1 MKKVIAALILII
13 LAAAGWYFVSPLFI
27 TNEVNEEF
35 PVAKD
40 AATTLTPQEV
50 LERDKE
56 FAATAPDV
64 VVEDSMPEQPTRTGP
79 VALASGQF
87 EDADSFHQG
96 SGTAT
101 LYQATA
107 AEQLVRLE
115 DFEVTNGPDL
125 VVLLSRHPAPRTRAD
140 LGEDYLDLGSL
151 KGNIGNQN
159 YTVPAGVDTT
169 GFKSV
174 VIYCKPFH
182 VVFSTATLQ

>member
-1 MKKVIAALILII
+1 MKKILIALGIII
-13 LAAAGWYFVSPLFI
+13 LIAAGWYFLSPLVI
-27 TNEVNEEF
+27 TQEVNEEF
-35 PVAKD
+35 PFERSGG
-40 AATTLTPQEV
+40 TMLSPEEV
-50 LERDKE
+50 LQRDKE

-64 VVEDSMPEQPTRTGP
+64 IVADTMPKTLTESGP
-79 VALASGQF
+79 VAVASGQF

-101 LYQATA
+101 LYQAA

-140 LGEDYLDLGSL
+140 LGEDYIDLGSL

-159 YTVPAGVDTT
+159 YSVPAGVDTT
-169 GFKSV
+169 GYRSV

-182 VVFSTATLQ
+182 VLFSTATLQ